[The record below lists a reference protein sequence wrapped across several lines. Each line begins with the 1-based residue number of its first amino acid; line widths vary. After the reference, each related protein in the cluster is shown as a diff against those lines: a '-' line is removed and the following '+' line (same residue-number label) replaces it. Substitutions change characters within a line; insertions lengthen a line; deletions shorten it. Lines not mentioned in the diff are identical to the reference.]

1 MKLKYVLL
9 SGLFMSVGFA
19 ACTNDDFTEAVAPVN
34 TEDAISLGEGYTI
47 TVAKGNAD
55 TRAYMEDLQTAV
67 WEETDTLGAAWYDM
81 ITGIT
86 ANPDG
91 TLIITNEPTKA
102 NSVNVYSTVRQ
113 FKWNS
118 WAGDSKTAAVF
129 KTGEDINAGAYML
142 YYPYSKGELSN
153 TKTSLGVNL
162 PAEQDMD
169 CTTGNELKG
178 ISKNIFAYAPVA
190 FLEGG
195 AQATE
200 NFTLNQLTNV
210 LALQFKIE
218 DKTLLG
224 LLEKVNIAKV
234 VIEAKD
240 ASGSVLT
247 SEGSISVPTVVSYQ
261 NENYGGATFSS
272 KEQADQI
279 ILNVAGASDDYAIDK
294 LGEDGMTKAFYISLL
309 PFKAEATSF
318 TVRILTD
325 KDVVLKKE
333 YAAGDVLDAI
343 NAQAYNKEGQL
354 IKLNVTLEDLDDTKE
369 IYVESQFKT
378 QWEAALK
385 SKKATPLD
393 VKAELDL
400 SDYDLNIN
408 AAAGDITITGAP
420 ITVKSLTSTANTKL
434 TIDNE
439 MTVEG
444 DVEIGPRAGVIAT
457 GTKGKVNVEGEM
469 TVDGTA
475 GTLTIGKVAALDNGL
490 SGIITLNGA
499 SDGKSELGTVSNE
512 GELTL
517 GNKITIAKDKTLT
530 NAEDGELT
538 INGTL
543 NNNGTFVQNGT
554 MTTVGTGVL
563 VNNKTAKFTVP
574 TSNTGL
580 SIDNSKNATIDIEM
594 PENYDNGNQLKSQL
608 IMNGENAGVINVKKG
623 FLGEYGVGSFK
634 MKESAARVYV
644 EKDALVWLEN
654 ESGIS
659 DGWIVLKDKNAKVN
673 FNKLTSTYK
682 CEHVAYSIKDKED
695 LMDGQ
700 EGRVVYQFIDADLQ
714 ITEKTVLSARTY
726 FNVSQTFGADVTA
739 ATDVIINGNIAFNGN
754 NVTFNWSYGDL
765 TFTEGSTL
773 TLGKGFTLD
782 LTGCNPAVNAGELV
796 GKVSGEGKVTLD

>member
-81 ITGIT
+81 ITDIT

-91 TLIITNEPTKA
+91 TLTITNEPTKA

-178 ISKNIFAYAPVA
+178 VSKNIFAYAPVA

-218 DKTLLG
+218 DQTLLG

-261 NENYGGATFSS
+261 NENYGEATFSS
-272 KEQADQI
+272 EETADQI
-279 ILNVAGASDDYAIDK
+279 ILNVAGASNDYAIDK

-309 PFKAEATSF
+309 PFKAKATSF

-343 NAQAYNKEGQL
+343 NAQAYDKEGQL

-369 IYVESQFKT
+369 IYVASQFKT

-385 SKKATPLD
+385 SDKATTLN
-393 VKAELDL
+393 VKSELDL

-420 ITVKSLTSTANTKL
+420 VTVKSLTSDANTKL
-434 TIDNE
+434 IIDNE
-439 MTVEG
+439 LTVEG
-444 DVEIGPRAGVIAT
+444 DVNVGPHAAVVSTGANGVL
-457 GTKGKVNVEGEM
+457 NVEGKM
-469 TVDGTA
+469 DVTGTTGALTVGSVAELETA
-475 GTLTIGKVAALDNGL
+475 L
-490 SGIITLNGA
+490 SGVITLNGA
-499 SDGKSELGTVSNE
+499 TDGKSTLGNVNNAGS
-512 GELTL
+512 LTL
-517 GNKITIAKDKTLT
+517 GNTIAIAKDKTLT
-530 NAEDGELT
+530 NTGTLAV
-538 INGTL
+538 NGTL
-543 NNNGTFVQNGT
+543 TNNGTLAQNGT
-554 MTTVGTGVL
+554 MTTAATGKL
-563 VNNKTAKFTVP
+563 VNNNAATFTKG
-574 TSNTGL
+574 TGQN
-580 SIDNSKNATIDIEM
+580 IQIKVENGEKATINIEM
-594 PENYDNGNQLKSQL
+594 PNAYTTGWDNVFQLANGSKNQG
-608 IMNGENAGVINVKKG
+608 IINVKKG
-623 FLGEYGVGSFK
+623 QMIANTTFTQDK
-634 MKESAARVYV
+634 DAARIYV
-644 EKDALVWLEN
+644 EKDGMVNMNNNTLAA
-654 ESGIS
+654 
-659 DGWIVLKDKNAKVN
+659 GWIIMNDKAAKVVDA
-673 FNKLTSTYK
+673 STFAFSVK
-682 CEHVAYSIKDKED
+682 KAADLDSAPANAY
-695 LMDGQ
+695 L
-700 EGRVVYQFIDADLQ
+700 FIDCDLNVAAG
-714 ITEKTVLSARTY
+714 KTVTLSYNAY
-726 FNVSQTFGADVTA
+726 INKAQTLNGTLTTA
-739 ATDVIINGNIAFNGN
+739 WNTWVNGNIAL
-754 NVTFNWSYGDL
+754 S
-765 TFTEGSTL
+765 
-773 TLGKGFTLD
+773 GKGTFSVTGSASLIIPGNSD
-782 LTGCNPAVNAGELV
+782 KLTV
-796 GKVSGEGKVTLD
+796 GKDVTVNVANMAKTDYMKIDAADPSKVTVTTLK

>member
-81 ITGIT
+81 ITDIT

-91 TLIITNEPTKA
+91 TLTITNEPTKA

-178 ISKNIFAYAPVA
+178 VSKNIFAYAPVA

-218 DKTLLG
+218 DQTLLG

-261 NENYGGATFSS
+261 NENYGGATLSS
-272 KEQADQI
+272 EEQADQI

-309 PFKAEATSF
+309 PFKAKATSF

-385 SKKATPLD
+385 STEATTLN

-400 SDYDLNIN
+400 SDYDMNIN

-420 ITVKSLTSTANTKL
+420 VTVKSLTSDANTKL
-434 TIDNE
+434 VIDNE
-439 MTVEG
+439 LTVEG
-444 DVEIGPRAGVIAT
+444 DVNVGPHAALVST
-457 GTKGKVNVEGEM
+457 GTNGVLNVESKMDVTGTTGAL
-469 TVDGTA
+469 TVGSVAELETA
-475 GTLTIGKVAALDNGL
+475 L
-490 SGIITLNGA
+490 SGVITLNGA
-499 SDGKSELGTVSNE
+499 TDGKSTLGNVNNAGS
-512 GELTL
+512 LTL
-517 GNKITIAKDKTLT
+517 GNTIAIAKDKTLT
-530 NAEDGELT
+530 NTGELAV
-538 INGTL
+538 NGTL
-543 NNNGTFVQNGT
+543 TNNGTLAQNGT
-554 MTTVGTGVL
+554 MTTAATGKL

-594 PENYDNGNQLKSQL
+594 PENYGSGNQLKSQL

-634 MKESAARVYV
+634 MNESAARVYV

-659 DGWIVLKDKNAKVN
+659 DGWIVLKDKNAKID
-673 FNKLTSTYK
+673 FNKLSPTNK
-682 CEHVAYSIKDKED
+682 CDHVAYSIKDKKD
-695 LMDGQ
+695 LMNGQ

-726 FNVSQTFGADVTA
+726 FNVSQTFGANVTA

-754 NVTFNWSYGDL
+754 NVTFDWSYGDL
-765 TFTEGSTL
+765 TFTKGSTL

-782 LTGCNPAVNAGELV
+782 LSGCNPTVNAGELV
-796 GKVSGEGKVTLD
+796 GKVSGEGKVTLK

>member
-19 ACTNDDFTEAVAPVN
+19 ACTNDDFTETVAPVN

-81 ITGIT
+81 ITDIT

-91 TLIITNEPTKA
+91 TLTITNEPTKA

-178 ISKNIFAYAPVA
+178 VSKNIFAYAPVA

-218 DKTLLG
+218 DQTLLG

-378 QWEAALK
+378 KWEAALK
-385 SKKATPLD
+385 STKATTLN

-420 ITVKSLTSTANTKL
+420 VTVKSLTSDANTKL
-434 TIDNE
+434 VIDNE
-439 MTVEG
+439 LTVEG
-444 DVEIGPRAGVIAT
+444 DVNVGPHAALVST
-457 GTKGKVNVEGEM
+457 GTNGVLNVEGKM
-469 TVDGTA
+469 DVTGTTGVLTVGSVAELETAISGVITLTGADSKSALGTVNNE
-475 GTLTIGKVAALDNGL
+475 GTLT
-490 SGIITLNGA
+490 
-499 SDGKSELGTVSNE
+499 LGGTFTVE
-512 GELTL
+512 
-517 GNKITIAKDKTLT
+517 KDKTLT
-530 NAEDGELT
+530 NTGRLVV
-538 INGTL
+538 NGTL
-543 NNNGTFVQNGT
+543 TNNGTLAQNGT
-554 MTTVGTGVL
+554 MTTAATGKL
-563 VNNKTAKFTVP
+563 VNNNAATFTKA
-574 TSNTGL
+574 TGATGSAL
-580 SIDNSKNATIDIEM
+580 NIDNSKGATLNIQLSSNDKTSNEARFAVKG
-594 PENYDNGNQLKSQL
+594 DNKGT
-608 IMNGENAGVINVKKG
+608 INVKKG
-623 FLGEYGVGSFK
+623 FLTEDAVGEFK
-634 MKESAARVYV
+634 MSEAAARVYV
-644 EKDALVWLEN
+644 EKDALIWLNGET
-654 ESGIS
+654 GITG
-659 DGWIVLKDKNAKVN
+659 GWIILNDKAANIDLGTTYPVNGGYANA
-673 FNKLTSTYK
+673 
-682 CEHVAYSIKDKED
+682 AYSIKKADD
-695 LMDGQ
+695 LLSALQ
-700 EGRVVYQFIDADLQ
+700 ENHVAYQFIDADLK
-714 ITEKTVLSARTY
+714 IAKETTLNARTY
-726 FNVSQTFGADVTA
+726 FNASQTFA
-739 ATDVIINGNIAFNGN
+739 ANVHAGSHVYINGNISFSGN
-754 NVTFNWSYGDL
+754 NVEFDWKTSSGALNFVGN
-765 TFTEGSTL
+765 STL
-773 TLGKGFTLD
+773 TLSKGFTLD
-782 LTGCNPAVNAGELV
+782 LSNSNTNTNVYLNIVKNGGTVET
-796 GKVSGEGKVTLD
+796 K

>member
-1 MKLKYVLL
+1 MKLKYVLF
-9 SGLFMSVGFA
+9 SGLLLSVGFT

-81 ITGIT
+81 ITDIT

-91 TLIITNEPTKA
+91 TLTITNEPTKA

-178 ISKNIFAYAPVA
+178 VSKNIFAYAPVA

-218 DKTLLG
+218 DQTLLG

-247 SEGSISVPTVVSYQ
+247 SEGSISVPEIVSYQ
-261 NENYGGATFSS
+261 NENYGKATFSS
-272 KEQADQI
+272 EKQAGQI

-385 SKKATPLD
+385 STKATTLN

-420 ITVKSLTSTANTKL
+420 VTVKSLTSDANTKL
-434 TIDNE
+434 VIDNE
-439 MTVEG
+439 LTVEG
-444 DVEIGPRAGVIAT
+444 DVNVGPHAALVST
-457 GTKGKVNVEGEM
+457 GTNGVLNVEGKM
-469 TVDGTA
+469 DVTGTTGALTVGSVAELETA
-475 GTLTIGKVAALDNGL
+475 L
-490 SGIITLNGA
+490 SGVITLNGA
-499 SDGKSELGTVSNE
+499 TDGKSTLGNVNNAGS
-512 GELTL
+512 LTL
-517 GNKITIAKDKTLT
+517 GNTIAIAKDKTLT
-530 NAEDGELT
+530 NTGELAV
-538 INGTL
+538 NGTL
-543 NNNGTFVQNGT
+543 TNNGTLAQNGT
-554 MTTVGTGVL
+554 MTTAATGKL
-563 VNNKTAKFTVP
+563 VNNNAATFTKA
-574 TSNTGL
+574 TGAAGSAL
-580 SIDNSKNATIDIEM
+580 NIDNSKGATLNIQLSSNDKTSNEARFAVKG
-594 PENYDNGNQLKSQL
+594 DNKGT
-608 IMNGENAGVINVKKG
+608 INVKKG
-623 FLGEYGVGSFK
+623 FLTEDAVGEFK
-634 MKESAARVYV
+634 MSEAAARVYV
-644 EKDALVWLEN
+644 EKDALIWLKGET
-654 ESGIS
+654 GITN
-659 DGWIVLKDKNAKVN
+659 GWIVLNDKAANADLGTLASGYYN
-673 FNKLTSTYK
+673 
-682 CEHVAYSIKDKED
+682 HVAYSIKKAED
-695 LMDGQ
+695 LLTK
-700 EGRVVYQFIDADLQ
+700 ETNEVFYQFIDADLK
-714 ITEKTVLSARTY
+714 IAKETTFSVRTY
-726 FNVSQTFGADVTA
+726 FNASQTFA
-739 ATDVIINGNIAFNGN
+739 ANVHAGSHVYINGNISFSGN
-754 NVTFNWSYGDL
+754 NVEFDWTNPNGKLNFVGN
-765 TFTEGSTL
+765 STL
-773 TLGKGFTLD
+773 TLSKDFTLD
-782 LTGCNPAVNAGELV
+782 LSNSDTDTNVYLNIVKNGGTVET
-796 GKVSGEGKVTLD
+796 E